1 MSRSRRTRF
10 KTFQDWADF
19 LSAQL
24 RLPADKRKDPFSL
37 RRKVY
42 AAIERE
48 RGRPLLVY
56 FADIE
61 NPRNF
66 PFNAINASD
75 IDGFVDLVNKCPPS
89 DSVDMLLHSPGGF
102 AEETERIVK
111 ILRNRFDEVH
121 FLIPHSAYSAA
132 TMLALSGDSITLHP
146 DAVLGPI
153 DPQIGGV
160 GPAARAV
167 RGFENAIKRIREGD
181 SATLSAHLTLIQK
194 YSLHLLEQCK
204 DSARLS
210 ENLVTAWLKR
220 YMFKGQDNAKIT
232 GAVEYFASYEEHLT
246 HSRPIGWDEV
256 KGKGL
261 NIHLA
266 AGELAELLREAYIML
281 KDFLYSASFV
291 KMYESADFSFGHS
304 IQRGRVVSR
313 YRLTEPQS
321 DAPQSPPAPP
331 PQPPQ
336 QGG

>member
-1 MSRSRRTRF
+1 
-10 KTFQDWADF
+10 
-19 LSAQL
+19 
-24 RLPADKRKDPFSL
+24 L

-42 AAIERE
+42 AEIEAE

-61 NPRNF
+61 NQYPP
-66 PFNAINASD
+66 PFDDINAINSSD
-75 IDGFVDLVNKCPPS
+75 IDGFADLVKKCKRS
-89 DSVDMLLHSPGGF
+89 DSIDVMLHSSGGF
-102 AEETERIVK
+102 AEATERIVK
-111 ILRNRFDEVH
+111 ILRNKFAEVH

-181 SATLSAHLTLIQK
+181 SAVLSAHLTLIRR
-194 YSLHLLEQCK
+194 YTLHLLEQCK

-210 ENLVTAWLKR
+210 ENLVTEWLKR
-220 YMFKGQDNAKIT
+220 YMFKGQSAGDKIK
-232 GAVEYFASYEEHLT
+232 GAVAYFASYEEHLT
-246 HSRPIGWDEV
+246 HGRPIGWDEV
-256 KGKGL
+256 KDKGL

-266 AGELAELLREAYIML
+266 AGELTDLLSEAYIML
-281 KDFLYSASFV
+281 KHFLDTSPFV
-291 KMYESADFSFGHS
+291 KMYESADFCFGRY
-304 IQRGRVVSR
+304 IQKGRVGIG
-313 YRLTEPQS
+313 YRQSDLPQS
-321 DAPQSPPAPP
+321 DAPQSPPAAA
-331 PQPPQ
+331 PPQ